1 MLIWRVHSAVNFPV
15 NQTPS
20 GGVVFTLQR
29 REEGQMQREA
39 GEGSREGEM
48 LTFSREQQCI
58 EAAVAVASLPPSPLC
73 ISLSLPSSLSQ
84 FFSCS
89 LCRMTGIKSWL
100 LIKTTHPASMP
111 AILSTCSL
119 HPFSLLRAPSFSRYF
134 FSLYFFS
141 CSPYFATPLPCCSS
155 SLRLSL
161 HSPCI
166 SYELPFFHFFF
177 CYFSLH
183 PSSSLPPSFS
193 PISSPLLSPPL
204 FTSTPTSKQQKYE
217 SMRNREKKRARHREV
232 VVSRLRQSCHQL
244 RDLRVCVCGSVSCQ
258 FTLRSLIKGKSR
270 HIDVYTHTYRHHN
283 HPTRGSPSARVPLV
297 SG

>member
-1 MLIWRVHSAVNFPV
+1 
-15 NQTPS
+15 
-20 GGVVFTLQR
+20 
-29 REEGQMQREA
+29 MQREA

-177 CYFSLH
+177 VISPFIPPHPFLPLSLLYPLH
-183 PSSSLPPSFS
+183 
-193 PISSPLLSPPL
+193 SSPHLSSPQLPRL
-204 FTSTPTSKQQKYE
+204 SSRN
-217 SMRNREKKRARHREV
+217 MRV
-232 VVSRLRQSCHQL
+232 
-244 RDLRVCVCGSVSCQ
+244 
-258 FTLRSLIKGKSR
+258 
-270 HIDVYTHTYRHHN
+270 
-283 HPTRGSPSARVPLV
+283 
-297 SG
+297 